1 MSSNLSELSVQLRKL
16 QADKTA
22 QANEI
27 DRLGRSLLVHL
38 YVVLV
43 LLTSHSSYRTTSKDS
58 LGTKRY
64 WYYRFARCI
73 EISM

>member
-27 DRLGRSLLVHL
+27 DRLGRSLLAHL

-43 LLTSHSSYRTTSKDS
+43 LLTSHSS
-58 LGTKRY
+58 
-64 WYYRFARCI
+64 
-73 EISM
+73 

>member
-27 DRLGRSLLVHL
+27 DRLGRKNLWSKFYTNVCMR
-38 YVVLV
+38 VVL
-43 LLTSHSSYRTTSKDS
+43 Y
-58 LGTKRY
+58 
-64 WYYRFARCI
+64 
-73 EISM
+73 